1 MQLVDLW
8 YVNLD
13 PFGPYS
19 TVGPQSRG
27 SCPCINTIRCEPF
40 PEDGKGVR
48 RRELAGIPCRPL
60 TGRGGLAGVL
70 EWVQPPKGGG
80 YDRWARGGLRVV
92 ALGKRNTRR
101 KSLVL
106 TRL

>member
-48 RRELAGIPCRPL
+48 RRELAGIPCRLL

-70 EWVQPPKGGG
+70 EWVQPPRGGG
-80 YDRWARGGLRVV
+80 TTDGHVV
-92 ALGKRNTRR
+92 VSVWWRLGSGTHGR
-101 KSLVL
+101 KA
-106 TRL
+106 